1 MILAV
6 YVRNVLKAI
15 RGIYEAERRILP
27 GGD

>member
-15 RGIYEAERRILP
+15 RDIYEPEGRPLP
-27 GGD
+27 GGE